1 MNEETEALNQ
11 DVLPTK
17 KLETPEEI
25 VQKYRQSV
33 QTAEQLK
40 KEILEGLDDGTPTGE
55 LLLKAA
61 RIVSLLTDN
70 PNFAQLCEKHLKEED
85 PE

>member
-1 MNEETEALNQ
+1 MSEETEIRTPEE
-11 DVLPTK
+11 LPTK

-25 VQKYRQSV
+25 VRKYRQSV

-40 KEILEGLDDGTPTGE
+40 KEILEGLDAGAPMGE
-55 LLLKAA
+55 LLLKSA

-70 PNFAQLCEKHLKEED
+70 PNFAQLCEKHLKEEA